1 VKVVGLISIQ
11 RLHDWRKDTIQTWEV
26 MEMTFSCDIETDG
39 LDPTKVWCI
48 AVHNHY
54 DESTMMWYPN
64 EGWDTNDNGS
74 FQEWLDSE
82 DVYKLVFHNGIAFD
96 IPVLEKLYNI
106 DFRNV
111 EIEDTMLLSQLDNPR
126 REGGHSL
133 ANWGEYLGFPKGEH
147 EDWSKLSTEMINYC
161 LKDTEITTK
170 VYKLMMQKGLS
181 EDAKQL
187 EYATKKHCS
196 LQERNGW
203 KFDQRGA
210 IYVLQQINE
219 DLRKVEQEVHKKFVP
234 LAVWN
239 NKIAVKNKFKSDH
252 TRTKGYQAEVD
263 LQCHTNGKGD
273 YGYYS
278 YPEFN
283 LGSRKQVGRHLVH
296 YGWKPTV
303 FTKTGRPK
311 VDESTLKDVDI
322 PEAKLIARYL
332 MLQKRQG
339 QINSWLDEYN
349 DDTGRIHA
357 RVHTMGTVTHRMSSS
372 NPNLQQVTASGK
384 EYGSEMRALFI
395 VPEDKVLVGA
405 DLSGLELRCLAHY
418 MKDDNYTK
426 SLLTEDIH
434 TVNQKSAGLETRDES
449 KRFIYAFLYGA
460 GDFLIGKIV
469 GGGIKEGKEVKA
481 KFLDNTP
488 SLKKLRE
495 SVQRASKKG
504 YLKALDG
511 RRVLVRSEHA
521 SLNFLLQSAGAI
533 ISKRAWEIFHI
544 LADDFDYKQLGV
556 IHDEIQ
562 IECNPEDAEAIG
574 YLIVDSMKVTT
585 EYYKLNCP
593 ITGTFKIGRNWN
605 DTH

>member
-1 VKVVGLISIQ
+1 M
-11 RLHDWRKDTIQTWEV
+11 R
-26 MEMTFSCDIETDG
+26 TFSCDIETDG
-39 LDPTKVWCI
+39 LNPTVIWCI
-48 AVHNHY
+48 ALQDVHDNQIITFHG
-54 DESTMMWYPN
+54 DTLNLFKPFIESEAMT
-64 EGWDTNDNGS
+64 
-74 FQEWLDSE
+74 
-82 DVYKLVFHNGIAFD
+82 LVFHNGIAFD
-96 IPVLEKLYNI
+96 VPVLERLLGIVFDDGNYNVI
-106 DFRNV
+106 Q
-111 EIEDTMLLSQLDNPR
+111 IEDTLIMSQLDEPR

-133 ANWGEYLGFPKGEH
+133 ANWGEIMGFEKGAY
-147 EDWSKLSTEMINYC
+147 EDWSKFSDEMLEYC
-161 LKDTEITTK
+161 KRDAEVTA
-170 VYKLMMQKGLS
+170 KLYRLMLQKGLS
-181 EDAKQL
+181 KDALQL

-210 IYVLQQINE
+210 MDVLQQINE
-219 DLRKVEQEVHKKFVP
+219 DLRKVEEEVHKKFVP
-234 LAVWN
+234 LPVW
-239 NKIAVKNKFKSDH
+239 KSKTPVKNKFKKDH

-263 LQCHTNGKGD
+263 LQCHTNEKGD

-283 LGSRKQVGRHLVH
+283 LGSRQQVGRHLVH

-303 FTKTGRPK
+303 FTMTGKPK
-311 VDESTLKDVDI
+311 VDESTLKDVNI

-339 QINSWLDEYN
+339 QVNSWLDEYN
-349 DDTGRIHA
+349 EDTGRIHA

-384 EYGSEMRALFI
+384 EYGSEMRALFT

-488 SLKKLRE
+488 ALKKLRE
-495 SVQRASKKG
+495 SVRRASNKG

-533 ISKRAWEIFHI
+533 ISKRAWETFHDMAGYEG
-544 LADDFDYKQLGV
+544 LEYKQLGV

-562 IECNPEDAEAIG
+562 IECSPDDAEAIG
-574 YLIVDSMKVTT
+574 YLIVDAMEFTT

-593 ITGTFKIGRNWN
+593 ITGTYKIGRNWN

>member
-1 VKVVGLISIQ
+1 MT
-11 RLHDWRKDTIQTWEV
+11 R
-26 MEMTFSCDIETDG
+26 TFSCDIETDG
-39 LDPTKVWCI
+39 LNPSVVWCI
-48 AVHNHY
+48 AVQNTY
-54 DESTMMWYPN
+54 DNQIIAFHGDSLGLFKPWLASEV
-64 EGWDTNDNGS
+64 DT
-74 FQEWLDSE
+74 
-82 DVYKLVFHNGIAFD
+82 LVFHNGIDFD
-96 IPVLEKLYNI
+96 IPVLEKLLGI
-106 DFRNV
+106 DFSGV
-111 EIEDTMLLSQLDNPR
+111 TIQDTLIMSQLDEPR
-126 REGGHSL
+126 RDGGHSL
-133 ANWGEYLGFPKGEH
+133 ANWGEIMGFEKDEH
-147 EDWSKLSTEMINYC
+147 KDWSKFSQEMLEYC
-161 LKDTEITTK
+161 KRDVEVTTK
-170 VYKLMMQKGLS
+170 LYKLMLQKGLS
-181 EDAKQL
+181 EDALQL
-187 EYATKKHCS
+187 EYTTKKHCS
-196 LQERNGW
+196 LQEKTGW

-210 IYVLQQINE
+210 MDILRQVNE
-219 DLRKVEQEVHKKFVP
+219 DLRKAEEEVHKRFVP
-234 LAVWN
+234 LPVWKSKQKVKKRF
-239 NKIAVKNKFKSDH
+239 KIDH

-263 LQCHTNGKGD
+263 LQCYTNDEGD
-273 YGYYS
+273 YGYWS

-283 LGSRKQVGRHLVH
+283 LGSRQQVGRHLVH

-303 FTKTGRPK
+303 FTGTGRPK

-339 QINSWLDEYN
+339 QVNSWLDEYN

-372 NPNLQQVTASGK
+372 NPNLQQVTARGK

-395 VPEDKVLVGA
+395 VPEGKVLVGA

-418 MKDDNYTK
+418 MKDDNYTQA
-426 SLLTEDIH
+426 LLTEDIH

-495 SVQRASKKG
+495 SVQRASNKG

-521 SLNFLLQSAGAI
+521 SLNFLLQSAGSI
-533 ISKRAWEIFHI
+533 IAKRSWVIFHE
-544 LADDFDYKQLGV
+544 LAKEFNYKQLGV

-562 IECNPEDAEAIG
+562 IECNNLEEADSIG
-574 YLIVDSMKVTT
+574 KLLVKAMEKTT
-585 EYYKLNCP
+585 DYYKLNCP
-593 ITGTFKIGRNWN
+593 ITGEYKLGKNWN
-605 DTH
+605 ETH

>member
-1 VKVVGLISIQ
+1 M
-11 RLHDWRKDTIQTWEV
+11 
-26 MEMTFSCDIETDG
+26 METFSCDIETDG
-39 LDPTKVWCI
+39 LNPTKVWCI
-48 AVHNHY
+48 AVQNTY
-54 DESTMMWYPN
+54 DESTKMWYPE

-82 DVYKLVFHNGIAFD
+82 DVYTLVFHNGIAFD
-96 IPVLEKLYNI
+96 IPVLEKLHNI
-106 DFRNV
+106 NFSNV

-133 ANWGEYLGFPKGEH
+133 AKWGEYLGYPKGEH

-161 LKDTEITTK
+161 LKDVEITSK
-170 VYKLMMQKGLS
+170 VYRLMMQKGLS
-181 EDAKQL
+181 EDAKLL

-203 KFDQRGA
+203 LFDEKGA
-210 IYVLQQINE
+210 IEILQSINE
-219 DLRKVEQEVHKKFVP
+219 DLRKTEEEVHKKFKP
-234 LAVWN
+234 LPLW
-239 NKIAVKNKFKSDH
+239 KSKTPVKNKFKNDN
-252 TRTKGYQAEVD
+252 TRTRGYQAEVE
-263 LQCHTNGKGD
+263 LECHHNEEGD
-273 YGYYS
+273 YGYWH
-278 YPEFN
+278 YPELN
-283 LGSRKQVGRHLVH
+283 LGSRLQVGRHLMH
-296 YGWKPTV
+296 YGWKPEV
-303 FTKTGRPK
+303 FTETGRPK

-339 QINSWLDEYN
+339 QVNSWLDALDEQ
-349 DDTGRIHA
+349 TGRIHS

-384 EYGSEMRALFI
+384 EYGSEMRSLFI
-395 VPEDKVLVGA
+395 VPKDKVLVGA

-418 MKDDNYTK
+418 MKDDKYTK
-426 SLLTEDIH
+426 SLLTGDIH
-434 TVNQKSAGLETRDES
+434 TVNQKSAGLDTRD
-449 KRFIYAFLYGA
+449 KAKTFIYAFLYGA
-460 GDFLIGKIV
+460 GDKKIGSIA
-469 GGGIKEGKEVKA
+469 GGGIAEGKKLKEN
-481 KFLDNTP
+481 FLDNTP
-488 SLKKLRE
+488 ALKKLRE
-495 SVQRASKKG
+495 RVGKASEKG

-511 RRVLVRSEHA
+511 RQIRVKSTHA

-533 ISKRAWEIFHI
+533 IAKRAWEIFHI

-562 IECNPEDAEAIG
+562 LECRPEDAEAIG
-574 YLIVDSMKVTT
+574 YLIVDAMEVTT

-593 ITGTFKIGRNWN
+593 MTGTFKIGRNWN